1 MTEVPSQD
9 TAPLRTRIP
18 LRPLA
23 RILGARAAGQNPD
36 WIERE
41 NIRKRHE
48 VMRDKA
54 RLMAEGRL
62 VVLGLFFLAGFVLIG
77 AQMTLLAVSEPMEP
91 RTTASITKIVAQR
104 ADIIDRQGR
113 VLATNFDTH
122 SLYAHPKDLI
132 DPAGAV
138 AALTQIFP
146 DLDGDRLLKDFIGDR
161 KFLWIRRKI
170 SPEQKQAVHDIG
182 DPGLLFG
189 PREMRLYPNGALAA
203 HVLGGA
209 SFGKEGVSSAEV
221 IGTAGVEK
229 HFDAYLRDPANEGKP
244 LQLSLDL
251 SVQAATERVLDGG
264 MKLFNA
270 KGAASVL
277 MDVHTGEIISLVSL
291 PDFDPNDRPRPLT
304 EGDQA
309 DSPIFNRALQGVYE
323 LGSAFKIF
331 TAAQAM
337 ELGLATPDSQ
347 VNTQSPLRWGKF
359 RIGEFQNKNYGPS
372 LTLSK
377 VIEKSS
383 NVGTARLAQEIGNTR
398 QKAFMRALGFLEP
411 TPLEMVEAAGA
422 APLYPSN
429 WSELSTMTISYGHGI
444 STSPVHLAAGYATLL
459 NGGRKVAPTL
469 VKQGQARLGAQ
480 VVRPEVSQAARAM
493 LRRVVTEGTASFGD
507 VEGYAVGGKTGTA
520 DKPRPRGGYYD
531 DRTITT
537 FASVF
542 PAHDPKYVLVVTLDE
557 PVETSGA
564 KPRRSAGWTAVPVA
578 AEVIRRV
585 APLLGLRPTIEPAA
599 LSGITLTSGE

>member
-1 MTEVPSQD
+1 MTEM
-9 TAPLRTRIP
+9 RTP

-23 RILGARAAGQNPD
+23 RVLGAREAGENPD

-54 RLMAEGRL
+54 RHMAEGRL
-62 VVLGLFFLAGFVLIG
+62 LVLGLFFLAGFVVIG
-77 AQMTLLAVSEPMEP
+77 AQMTLLAVSEPTEP
-91 RTTASITKIVAQR
+91 RTTATTTQIVAQR
-104 ADIIDRQGR
+104 ADIVDRQGR

-122 SLYAHPKDLI
+122 SLYAHPKDLV

-138 AALTQIFP
+138 AALIEIFP
-146 DLDGDRLLKDFIGDR
+146 DLDGDRLLADFTGDR
-161 KFLWIRRKI
+161 KFLWIKRKI

-189 PREMRLYPNGALAA
+189 PREMRLYPNGPIAA

-229 HFDAYLRDPANEGKP
+229 HFDEYLRDPANNGAP

-264 MKLFNA
+264 MRLLNA

-277 MDVHTGEIISLVSL
+277 MDVYTGEVVSLVSL
-291 PDFDPNDRPRPLT
+291 PDFDPNDRPQPLVQ
-304 EGDQA
+304 GDQS
-309 DSPIFNRALQGVYE
+309 DSPLFNRALQGVYE

-331 TAAQAM
+331 TAAQAV
-337 ELGLATPDSQ
+337 ELGLVTPESQ
-347 VNTQSPLRWGKF
+347 VDTQGPLRWGKF
-359 RIGEFQNKNYGPS
+359 TIGEFQGKNYGP
-372 LTLSK
+372 TLSVTR

-383 NVGTARLAQEIGNTR
+383 NVGTARLAQQIGAER
-398 QKAFMRALGFLEP
+398 QKEFMRQLGFLEP
-411 TPLEMVEAAGA
+411 TALEMVEAAGA
-422 APLYPSN
+422 KPLYPSK
-429 WSELSTMTISYGHGI
+429 WTELSTMTISYGHGI

-459 NGGRKVAPTL
+459 NGGRKVTPTL
-469 VKQGQARLGAQ
+469 LKQGRARLGEQ
-480 VVRPEVSQAARAM
+480 VVSPEVSKASRAM

-507 VEGYAVGGKTGTA
+507 VLGYAVGGKTGTA
-520 DKPRPRGGYYD
+520 DKPRPNGGYYD
-531 DRTITT
+531 DKTLTT

-557 PVETSGA
+557 PLETSSNE
-564 KPRRSAGWTAVPVA
+564 PRRSAGWTAVPVA

-585 APLLGLRPTIEPAA
+585 APLLGLRPEIEPVEVQ
-599 LSGITLTSGE
+599 GITLTSSE